1 VKKLHLLVIKSFI
14 GPLVITFFIVI
25 FVLLMQFL
33 WKYIDDLVGKGL
45 QFDVISE
52 LILYTSAS
60 LVPLAL
66 PLAILLSSIMTF
78 GNLGENY
85 ELTAMKASGISL
97 LKIMRPLIVLN
108 FVIVVSAFFF
118 SNNVLPVANLKM
130 RSLLYDIQQ
139 QRPELQIREGIFYN
153 GIDGYSIKI
162 GRKDFRTNMLYNVLI
177 YDHTQR
183 RGNTRV
189 SVADSGYMVITE
201 DKNFLLTT
209 LYSGYNYEEVE
220 PERKRRPTKTYPHRR
235 ERFEQQEVVLELS
248 GFGLSRTDEDLFR
261 SHYSMMNLK
270 QLNHSIDSSQQ
281 VIQKQAEQTAK
292 SLINTILLNR
302 EPETF
307 PEELEID
314 FKLQKKPYTFD
325 LEDFF
330 GNLNEGEKKNIL
342 DRAVTSARNGK
353 NLVMSASGN
362 HEWQV
367 KRLRRY
373 EMAWHEKLT
382 LSVACFI
389 FFFIGAP
396 LGAIIRRGGFGMPVV
411 VSVLFFIFYY
421 VLSITVQKMVR
432 EDIWPALLG
441 MWFASAV
448 LMPMG
453 IYLTY
458 KAATDS
464 VIFNLETY
472 SGFFKKFFKFFNE
485 SVEETN

>member
-1 VKKLHLLVIKSFI
+1 MKKLHILIIKSFI
-14 GPLVITFFIVI
+14 GPLVITFFIVV

-45 QFDVISE
+45 QFDVIAE
-52 LILYTSAS
+52 LMIYTSAS

-85 ELTAMKASGISL
+85 ELTAIKASGISL
-97 LKIMRPLIVLN
+97 MRIMRPLIVVNLII
-108 FVIVVSAFFF
+108 VISAFFF

-139 QRPELQIREGIFYN
+139 QRPELQIREGVFYN

-177 YDHTQR
+177 YDHTDR
-183 RGNTRV
+183 KGNTRV
-189 SVADSGYMVITE
+189 TVADSGYMVITE
-201 DKNFLLTT
+201 DKNYLLTT
-209 LYSGYNYEEVE
+209 LYSGHNYEEVDSDR
-220 PERKRRPTKTYPHRR
+220 RKKTNKTYPHRR
-235 ERFEQQEVVLELS
+235 ENFGEQKFVIELS
-248 GFGLSRTDEDLFR
+248 GFGLNRTEEDLFR
-261 SHYSMMNLK
+261 SHYSMMNLN
-270 QLNHSIDSSQQ
+270 QLTHSIDSSKR
-281 VIQKQAEQTAK
+281 VINGQAEQNA
-292 SLINTILLNR
+292 SSLLNSVLLKT
-302 EPETF
+302 EP
-307 PEELEID
+307 PVLSKEEIPADRPLRLD
-314 FKLQKKPYTFD
+314 TDDYYS
-325 LEDFF
+325 
-330 GNLNEGEKKNIL
+330 NLTHTEKKNLL
-342 DRAVTSARNGK
+342 DQAITYARSGK
-353 NLVMSASGN
+353 NVISSATGN
-362 HEWQV
+362 YDWQI

-421 VLSITVQKMVR
+421 VLSIMVQKMVR
-432 EDIWPALLG
+432 ENVVPAIIG
-441 MWFASAV
+441 MWFASGV

-464 VIFNLETY
+464 VLFNLETY

-485 SVEETN
+485 SAEPES

>member
-1 VKKLHLLVIKSFI
+1 MKKLHLLVIKSFI
-14 GPLVITFFIVI
+14 GPLVVTFFIVI

-52 LILYTSAS
+52 LLLYTSAS

-66 PLAILLSSIMTF
+66 PLSILLSAIMTF

-85 ELTAMKASGISL
+85 ELSAIKSSGISL
-97 LKIMRPLIVLN
+97 LRIMKPLIFLN
-108 FVIVVSAFFF
+108 FLIVVSAFFF
-118 SNNVLPVANLKM
+118 SNNVLPLANLKM

-139 QRPELQIREGIFYN
+139 QRPELQIREGVFYN

-177 YDHTQR
+177 YDHTER
-183 RGNTRV
+183 KGNTRV
-189 SVADSGYMVITE
+189 SVADSGYMFITE
-201 DKNFLLTT
+201 DKEYMLIN
-209 LYSGYNYEEVE
+209 LYSGFNYEEIE
-220 PERKRRPTKTYPHRR
+220 SQERRKNQNTYPHRR
-235 ERFEQQEVVLELS
+235 ESFQEQNVVIELA
-248 GFGLSRTDEDLFR
+248 GFGLNRTDEDLFR
-261 SHYSMMNLK
+261 SHYSMMNLN
-270 QLNHSIDSSQQ
+270 QLTHSIDSSYR
-281 VIQKQAEQTAK
+281 VIDDNIESNSKA
-292 SLINTILLNR
+292 LLNTILLKR
-302 EPETF
+302 EPQISK
-307 PEELEID
+307 EELD
-314 FKLQKKPYTFD
+314 FLPTKAPVQTFEYFENLSPQDQRTAMD
-325 LEDFF
+325 LALDAA
-330 GNLNEGEKKNIL
+330 KN
-342 DRAVTSARNGK
+342 SRNF
-353 NLVMSASGN
+353 LLSASGN
-362 HEWQV
+362 LEWQV
-367 KRLRRY
+367 KRIRRY

-396 LGAIIRRGGFGMPVV
+396 LGAIIRKGGFGMPVV

-421 VLSITVQKMVR
+421 VLSITIQKMVR
-432 EDIWPALLG
+432 EDVLPAIIG
-441 MWFASAV
+441 MWLASAV

-472 SGFFKKFFKFFNE
+472 SVFFKKFFRFFNE
-485 SVEETN
+485 SHEEPGS

>member
-1 VKKLHLLVIKSFI
+1 MKKLHVLIIKSFI
-14 GPLVITFFIVI
+14 GPLVITFFIVV

-45 QFDVISE
+45 QFDVIAE
-52 LILYTSAS
+52 LMIYTSAS

-85 ELTAMKASGISL
+85 ELTAIKASGISL
-97 LKIMRPLIVLN
+97 MRIMRPLIVVNLII
-108 FVIVVSAFFF
+108 VISAFFF

-139 QRPELQIREGIFYN
+139 QRPELQIREGVFYN

-177 YDHTQR
+177 YDHTDR
-183 RGNTRV
+183 KGNTRV
-189 SVADSGYMVITE
+189 TVADSGYMVITE
-201 DKNFLLTT
+201 DKNYLLTT
-209 LYSGYNYEEVE
+209 LYSGHNYEEVDSDR
-220 PERKRRPTKTYPHRR
+220 RKKTNKTYPHRR
-235 ERFEQQEVVLELS
+235 ENFGEQKFVIELS
-248 GFGLSRTDEDLFR
+248 GFGLNRTEEDLFR
-261 SHYSMMNLK
+261 SHYSMMNLN
-270 QLNHSIDSSQQ
+270 QLTHSIDSSKR
-281 VIQKQAEQTAK
+281 VINGQAEQNA
-292 SLINTILLNR
+292 SSLLNSVLLKT
-302 EPETF
+302 EP
-307 PEELEID
+307 PVLSKEEIPADRPLRLD
-314 FKLQKKPYTFD
+314 TDDYYS
-325 LEDFF
+325 
-330 GNLNEGEKKNIL
+330 NLTHTEKKNLL
-342 DRAVTSARNGK
+342 DQAITYARSGK
-353 NLVMSASGN
+353 NVISSATGN
-362 HEWQV
+362 YDWQI

-432 EDIWPALLG
+432 ENVVPAIIG
-441 MWFASAV
+441 MWFASGV

-464 VIFNLETY
+464 VLFNLETY

-485 SVEETN
+485 SAEPES

>member
-1 VKKLHLLVIKSFI
+1 MKKLHLLIIKSFLA
-14 GPLVITFFIVI
+14 PLVVTFFIVI

-45 QFDVISE
+45 QFDVIGE
-52 LILYTSAS
+52 LLIYTSAS

-97 LKIMRPLIVLN
+97 LRIMYPLIIVNLII
-108 FVIVVSAFFF
+108 VISAFFF

-139 QRPELQIREGIFYN
+139 QRPELQIREGVFYN

-162 GRKDFRTNMLYNVLI
+162 GRKDYRTNMLYNVLI

-189 SVADSGYMVITE
+189 SVADSAYMVITE
-201 DKNFLLTT
+201 DKNYLLVTM
-209 LYSGYNYEEVE
+209 YSGFNYEEVE
-220 PERKRRPTKTYPHRR
+220 SDRRRRNTKTYPHRR
-235 ERFEQQEVVLELS
+235 ERFVEQQAIIELA
-248 GFGLSRTDEDLFR
+248 GFGLNRTDENLFR

-270 QLNHSIDSSQQ
+270 QLNHSIDSSML
-281 VIQKQAEQTAK
+281 VIAKQSEQNART
-292 SLINTILLNR
+292 LINTVLLKR
-302 EPETF
+302 EIEAL
-307 PEELEID
+307 PEEYIPAV
-314 FKLQKKPYTFD
+314 KPYSIDPDEFYSHLST
-325 LEDFF
+325 E
-330 GNLNEGEKKNIL
+330 EKSSLIEQAL
-342 DRAVTSARNGK
+342 SFARSGK
-353 NLVMSASGN
+353 NLVMSSAGN
-362 HEWQV
+362 YEWQI

-432 EDIWPALLG
+432 EDIVPAVVG

-464 VIFNLETY
+464 VIFNIETY
-472 SGFFKKFFKFFNE
+472 SAFFKKVLRFFNE
-485 SVEETN
+485 SAEESN

>member
-1 VKKLHLLVIKSFI
+1 MKKLHVLVIKTFL
-14 GPLVITFFIVI
+14 GPLIITFFIVV

-52 LILYTSAS
+52 LMLYTSAS

-85 ELTAMKASGISL
+85 ELTAIKASGISL
-97 LKIMRPLIVLN
+97 MRIMKPLIIVNLI
-108 FVIVVSAFFF
+108 IVVSAFFF

-139 QRPELQIREGIFYN
+139 QRPELQIREGVFYN

-177 YDHTQR
+177 YDHTDR
-183 RGNTRV
+183 KGNTRV
-189 SVADSGYMVITE
+189 TVADSGYMVITE

-209 LYSGYNYEEVE
+209 LYSGNNYEEVDSDRR
-220 PERKRRPTKTYPHRR
+220 RKTNKTYPHRR
-235 ERFEQQEVVLELS
+235 ESFQEQKVVIELS
-248 GFGLSRTDEDLFR
+248 GFGLNRTEEDLFR

-270 QLNHSIDSSQQ
+270 QLTHSIDSSKK
-281 VIQKQAEQTAK
+281 VIYGQAEQNA
-292 SLINTILLNR
+292 SLLLNSVLLKT
-302 EPETF
+302 EPA
-307 PEELEID
+307 ELTKEDIPD
-314 FKLQKKPYTFD
+314 DRPLRLD
-325 LEDFF
+325 LDEYYSNLTDTEKSSLLDQAMTNARSGRNVLSSAT
-330 GNLNEGEKKNIL
+330 GNY
-342 DRAVTSARNGK
+342 D
-353 NLVMSASGN
+353 
-362 HEWQV
+362 WQI

-432 EDIWPALLG
+432 ENVVPAIIG
-441 MWFASAV
+441 MWFASSV

-472 SGFFKKFFKFFNE
+472 SGFIKKFFKFFNE
-485 SVEETN
+485 SAEPES

>member
-1 VKKLHLLVIKSFI
+1 MKKLHLLVIKSFL

-52 LILYTSAS
+52 LLIYTSAS

-97 LKIMRPLIVLN
+97 LRIMYPLIIVNLII
-108 FVIVVSAFFF
+108 VISAFFF
-118 SNNVLPVANLKM
+118 SNNVLPLANLKM

-139 QRPELQIREGIFYN
+139 QRPELHIREGVFYN
-153 GIDGYSIKI
+153 GIEGYSIKI
-162 GRKDFRTNMLYNVLI
+162 GQKDFRTNMLYNVLI

-183 RGNTRV
+183 KGNTRV
-189 SVADSGYMVITE
+189 SVADSAYMVITE
-201 DKNFLLTT
+201 DKNHLLITM
-209 LYSGYNYEEVE
+209 YSGHNYEEVE
-220 PERKRRPTKTYPHRR
+220 SDRRRRNTKTYPHRR
-235 ERFEQQEVVLELS
+235 ESFVEQQAVIELS
-248 GFGLSRTDEDLFR
+248 GFGLNRTDENLFR
-261 SHYSMMNLK
+261 SHHSMMNLR
-270 QLNHSIDSSQQ
+270 QLNHSIDSSLQ
-281 VIQKQAEQTAK
+281 VIESQTEQNAK
-292 SLINTILLNR
+292 ILINTVLLKR
-302 EPETF
+302 EPEIM
-307 PEELEID
+307 PEEYIPVV
-314 FKLQKKPYTFD
+314 KPYA
-325 LEDFF
+325 L
-330 GNLNEGEKKNIL
+330 NLNEFYMNLSDEERMALIEQAL
-342 DRAVTSARNGK
+342 AYARSGK
-353 NLVMSASGN
+353 NLVMSYTGN
-362 HEWQV
+362 HEWQT

-373 EMAWHEKLT
+373 EMSWHEKLT

-396 LGAIIRRGGFGMPVV
+396 LGAIIRKGGFGMPVV

-432 EDIWPALLG
+432 EDIIPAVVG

-464 VIFNLETY
+464 VIFNIETY
-472 SGFFKKFFKFFNE
+472 SNFFKKFFKFFNE
-485 SVEETN
+485 SAEETN

>member
-1 VKKLHLLVIKSFI
+1 VKKLHILIIKSFI
-14 GPLVITFFIVI
+14 GPLVITFFIVV

-52 LILYTSAS
+52 LMIYTSAS

-85 ELTAMKASGISL
+85 ELTAIKASGISL
-97 LKIMRPLIVLN
+97 MRIMRPLIVVNLII
-108 FVIVVSAFFF
+108 VISAFFF

-139 QRPELQIREGIFYN
+139 QRPELQIREGVFYN

-177 YDHTQR
+177 YDHTSR

-189 SVADSGYMVITE
+189 TVADSGYMVITE
-201 DKNFLLTT
+201 DKNYLLTT
-209 LYSGYNYEEVE
+209 LYSGHNYEEVE
-220 PERKRRPTKTYPHRR
+220 SDRRKKTNKTYPHRR
-235 ERFEQQEVVLELS
+235 ENFSEQKFVIELS
-248 GFGLSRTDEDLFR
+248 GFGLNRTEEDLFR

-270 QLNHSIDSSQQ
+270 QLTHSIDSSKN
-281 VIQKQAEQTAK
+281 VINGQAEQNA
-292 SLINTILLNR
+292 SSLLNSVLLKMD
-302 EPETF
+302 P
-307 PEELEID
+307 PVLSKEEIPDERPRRLDMDE
-314 FKLQKKPYTFD
+314 YYS
-325 LEDFF
+325 
-330 GNLNEGEKKNIL
+330 NLTDTEKKNLL
-342 DRAVTSARNGK
+342 DQAITYARSGRSVISSAT
-353 NLVMSASGN
+353 GN
-362 HEWQV
+362 YDWQI

-432 EDIWPALLG
+432 EDVVPAVLG
-441 MWFASAV
+441 MWFASGV

-464 VIFNLETY
+464 VLFNLETY

-485 SVEETN
+485 SVEPET